1 MPKQEGQKSKLLTL
15 LRILEQKTDE
25 EHLLNVPQLVELL
38 EQQDIL
44 AERKSIYSD
53 IDTLRSLGYDI
64 QLRRGRGG
72 GYWLAS
78 RTFELSELKLLVD
91 AVQASKVVSARTSS
105 KLIHKLEALC
115 SDYEGTQLQRQV
127 YVDGRPKSDS
137 HTLLY
142 SIDALHSAINAGRM
156 VRFRYKDGGTR
167 TVNPWQL
174 AWENGCYY
182 LIAYQDEKEPAGIRN
197 YRVDRMSS
205 VTVLGDARRGKAMG
219 GTKSRK
225 GRFQLVSCGSPL
237 AAHTQHPDTGYQMQR
252 FRGCFSRGKGQGKIR
267 RFSCPSQRHPGGR
280 GALHGPVRC
289 QPDSV
294 PGQQRPADQLDSLR
308 LQHGAA
314 LGFGPLIHGKQAV
327 GIGRRGD
334 HRNRTTGGS
343 QPAGQVICAAQ
354 MAGEQ
359 RHRKAAAFIQHHNGG
374 VGGLALAVGR
384 NGPHRNAR
392 RPHKHQGIRRG
403 KLLGRPPGQR
413 HPAQPAA
420 ADGAGAGLGQL
431 LRQRQPLGRKGKI
444 RTVHSLVPS
453 RYSVVKA
460 GSYSLL
466 RA

>member
-167 TVNPWQL
+167 TVSPWQL

-182 LIAYQDEKEPAGIRN
+182 LIAFADEKGIRH
-197 YRVDRMSS
+197 YRVDKMSG
-205 VTVLGDARRGKAMG
+205 VRVLDAPRRGQEQFADLDLPAYLRKHFGMYGGPEHRVTLRCTADLEGAMRERF
-219 GTKSRK
+219 GTTPM
-225 GRFQLVSCGSPL
+225 FLPEEN
-237 AAHTQHPDTGYQMQR
+237 
-252 FRGCFSRGKGQGKIR
+252 GCFHFDVPICVSDQFYGWVCGFGGKIEVVA
-267 RFSCPSQRHPGGR
+267 PPE
-280 GALHGPVRC
+280 VR
-289 QPDSV
+289 QGMRQV
-294 PGQQRPADQLDSLR
+294 AAR
-308 LQHGAA
+308 LAEQH
-314 LGFGPLIHGKQAV
+314 Q
-327 GIGRRGD
+327 
-334 HRNRTTGGS
+334 
-343 QPAGQVICAAQ
+343 
-354 MAGEQ
+354 
-359 RHRKAAAFIQHHNGG
+359 
-374 VGGLALAVGR
+374 
-384 NGPHRNAR
+384 
-392 RPHKHQGIRRG
+392 
-403 KLLGRPPGQR
+403 
-413 HPAQPAA
+413 
-420 ADGAGAGLGQL
+420 
-431 LRQRQPLGRKGKI
+431 
-444 RTVHSLVPS
+444 
-453 RYSVVKA
+453 
-460 GSYSLL
+460 
-466 RA
+466 

>member
-167 TVNPWQL
+167 TVSPWQL

-182 LIAYQDEKEPAGIRN
+182 LIAYQDEKAPPVRH

-205 VTVLGDARRGKAMG
+205 VTVLGDARRGKAEFRQFDLPAYLRKHFNMFG
-219 GTKSRK
+219 GTEYRVTLRCTADLEPVMRERF
-225 GRFQLVSCGSPL
+225 GREPVFCPEDAEHFHFDVPICVS
-237 AAHTQHPDTGYQMQR
+237 
-252 FRGCFSRGKGQGKIR
+252 
-267 RFSCPSQRHPGGR
+267 
-280 GALHGPVRC
+280 
-289 QPDSV
+289 
-294 PGQQRPADQLDSLR
+294 QQFF
-308 LQHGAA
+308 GWVC
-314 LGFGPLIHGKQAV
+314 GFGGKVEVTAPAAV
-327 GIGRRGD
+327 R
-334 HRNRTTGGS
+334 
-343 QPAGQVICAAQ
+343 AQ
-354 MAGEQ
+354 LHEMVQ
-359 RHRKAAAFIQHHNGG
+359 
-374 VGGLALAVGR
+374 GLAEQ
-384 NGPHRNAR
+384 HE
-392 RPHKHQGIRRG
+392 
-403 KLLGRPPGQR
+403 
-413 HPAQPAA
+413 
-420 ADGAGAGLGQL
+420 
-431 LRQRQPLGRKGKI
+431 
-444 RTVHSLVPS
+444 
-453 RYSVVKA
+453 
-460 GSYSLL
+460 
-466 RA
+466 

>member
-142 SIDALHSAINAGRM
+142 SIDSLHSAINAGRM

-167 TVNPWQL
+167 TVSPWQL
-174 AWENGCYY
+174 G
-182 LIAYQDEKEPAGIRN
+182 
-197 YRVDRMSS
+197 M
-205 VTVLGDARRGKAMG
+205 GKRLLLPYCL
-219 GTKSRK
+219 S
-225 GRFQLVSCGSPL
+225 GRERACGHPQLP
-237 AAHTQHPDTGYQMQR
+237 R
-252 FRGCFSRGKGQGKIR
+252 
-267 RFSCPSQRHPGGR
+267 
-280 GALHGPVRC
+280 
-289 QPDSV
+289 
-294 PGQQRPADQLDSLR
+294 
-308 LQHGAA
+308 
-314 LGFGPLIHGKQAV
+314 
-327 GIGRRGD
+327 
-334 HRNRTTGGS
+334 
-343 QPAGQVICAAQ
+343 
-354 MAGEQ
+354 
-359 RHRKAAAFIQHHNGG
+359 
-374 VGGLALAVGR
+374 
-384 NGPHRNAR
+384 GPHVFRDGA
-392 RPHKHQGIRRG
+392 
-403 KLLGRPPGQR
+403 GRCPPGQ
-413 HPAQPAA
+413 
-420 ADGAGAGLGQL
+420 
-431 LRQRQPLGRKGKI
+431 GR
-444 RTVHSLVPS
+444 VPP
-453 RYSVVKA
+453 V
-460 GSYSLL
+460 
-466 RA
+466 